1 MIKGVLHRIAWVN
14 LNTGE
19 VRIEEPD
26 DDIYMKYLG
35 GYGLGAY
42 YLYTRQPAKVNPLG
56 PKNTLGLT
64 TGPLTG
70 TLAITGNRF
79 TAVGKSPKTGGWG
92 DANCGGKFGPALKQ
106 AGIDAIF
113 FIGISHKPVYA
124 LIEKGSVSL
133 HDASKYWGLTCS
145 EAEEKFKE
153 MHDKNAHTAVIGP
166 AGERVSALA
175 AIIND
180 GGRAAGRSGLGMVM
194 GSKRLKGVVALST
207 GKVQIAEDE
216 KLKEL
221 RKRIL
226 SEYYKQENPLYE
238 FFHIYGTPGALGSGV
253 LEGDTPIKNWKGWK
267 SNFAGYS
274 LIGGDNILRYKIKPY
289 GCWMCPIVCGAYVK
303 IPSGK
308 YAGEGHRP
316 EYETLGA
323 FGSMCLNNNLES
335 ICHLNNI
342 CNDYGMDT
350 ISTGATIA
358 FAIESYEK
366 GIIKKEDTGGI
377 ELKWGDHNAIVRV
390 TEQMAKGEGFGGR
403 VLGDG
408 IKKAVELL
416 GEATQEFAMECGGEE
431 LPMHDPRFQPGMAT
445 VFVVDATPSRHTQY
459 SSANAETEF
468 VPPDLDYPEIKDRYT
483 YSGKGETHKL
493 LSSLGHVVN
502 CAGLCMFASSITPAT
517 AIPEYLALVTG
528 KKFTMED
535 VLKIGERVANLRIAF
550 NLREGIWNK
559 KMYKLPRRVLGQPPL
574 SEGPTKGV
582 SVDNETQIKDYYQA
596 MEWNPET
603 GVPKRAVFKRLGLDF
618 ALEVT
623 EP

>member
-153 MHDKNAHTAVIGP
+153 MHGKNAHTAVIGP

-207 GKVQIAEDE
+207 VKVQIAEDE

-253 LEGDTPIKNWKGWK
+253 LEGDTPIKNWKGWR

-350 ISTGATIA
+350 ISTGATVA

-408 IKKAVELL
+408 IKRAVELL

>member
-253 LEGDTPIKNWKGWK
+253 LEGDTPIKNWKGWR

>member
-253 LEGDTPIKNWKGWK
+253 LEGDTPIKNWKGWR

-390 TEQMAKGEGFGGR
+390 TDQMAKGEGFGGR